1 MALSNILE
9 DAAGRARRAVMQQ
22 NYTVPTQNGPGL
34 HTKPVAGPG
43 LNPGK
48 AGGTV
53 SAPALQYPS
62 YPAADQG
69 IAQDIDN
76 WMRSRPVAEIAA
88 PAAATAAPTT
98 TTTTAPAT
106 TTNTTNQYPWL
117 DSAFGKYFQ
126 AIQQDFADRGLLDST
141 NKLTPM
147 TELADAY
154 AQRYAQEARTDNQN
168 AVTNAIN
175 LWSTLASGQLQL
187 ADLARLMGLD
197 ANMNLPT
204 QPSIFSSI
212 FNQSYLPPTK
222 GTGQTGD
229 APTVT
234 RAPGVDTSRGEVV
247 PTYGLSM
254 KNKAFEAEQAN
265 AAANRAI
272 QQAYLKLAQD
282 EASKADS
289 DTAKWEQMAADVV
302 QNKLSGKSAPGM
314 NLYPTDLFESF
325 QAAYGIDI
333 AGLVRAGDARA
344 IALVKSAYDDPKVA
358 EAVIARMQGV
368 AAPTTAAA
376 QSGGNG
382 INYPNNN
389 LGSIMRTGDEAA
401 YGMLD
406 DYSRVNPITQ
416 RILSG
421 TVSRIF
427 PGRVTS
433 ALNLASNLFSGYN
446 WLNSPSK

>member
-1 MALSNILE
+1 MAL
-9 DAAGRARRAVMQQ
+9 
-22 NYTVPTQNGPGL
+22 
-34 HTKPVAGPG
+34 
-43 LNPGK
+43 K
-48 AGGTV
+48 AGAEGGGYT
-53 SAPALQYPS
+53 APKVYYHADTIQNPLTGVAMYSPPKLTTPKTSPNFKYPS

-88 PAAATAAPTT
+88 PAAATTAPTT
-98 TTTTAPAT
+98 TTTTAPTT

-282 EASKADS
+282 EADRASAEYDKTNAAMTDFARNPDWGAFTEYALGLKAETGMDS
-289 DTAKWEQMAADVV
+289 ERAMAAALTKFKIPIAPWIDENPTLMRQIAYAVFDDKATADAWLAANGS
-302 QNKLSGKSAPGM
+302 QYGAAPSASGTSSAQSRGGEWLGKEFSEWKDQFTTPYSNKGSSIYDP
-314 NLYPTDLFESF
+314 
-325 QAAYGIDI
+325 
-333 AGLVRAGDARA
+333 GDALTRTSLPA
-344 IALVKSAYDDPKVA
+344 FIYRGLDALFNKN
-358 EAVIARMQGV
+358 R
-368 AAPTTAAA
+368 
-376 QSGGNG
+376 
-382 INYPNNN
+382 PN
-389 LGSIMRTGDEAA
+389 
-401 YGMLD
+401 
-406 DYSRVNPITQ
+406 
-416 RILSG
+416 
-421 TVSRIF
+421 F
-427 PGRVTS
+427 
-433 ALNLASNLFSGYN
+433 
-446 WLNSPSK
+446 